1 MKELLTTGL
10 ILGISSLVFSVE
22 MKEKIRD
29 EQSYY
34 CDHCGKKARLQV
46 HHKIPQRLG
55 GADIR
60 ENGVGLCE
68 SCHEKWDELSLE
80 GVIYPG
86 IPITEAPR
94 ELYKSDAYHEKV
106 LYRYGKA
113 KV

>member
-1 MKELLTTGL
+1 MKEWIKTGL
-10 ILGISSLVFSVE
+10 IAATTALVFSVE
-22 MKEKIRD
+22 LKETIRD
-29 EQSYY
+29 EQDYK
-34 CDHCGKKARLQV
+34 CDHCGRPARLSI

-68 SCHEKWDELSLE
+68 SCHEKWDELSFE
-80 GVIYPG
+80 GIIYPG

-106 LYRYGKA
+106 LYRFKEA